1 MQKLEKKVS
10 AVLVAA
16 GSSTRMGFDKLSFD
30 LGGETVVQRSIRAFA
45 ECPLVSE
52 IVLVAGKNRAFL
64 EQQAGACTKPVQVV
78 QGGATRAESAK
89 NGVLA
94 AHGELVAVHD
104 AARPFVSQAVITAAL
119 EAAAA
124 CGAAAP
130 AVPVKDTVKRAVRG
144 DGKTVPEQCMVADT
158 PDRSTLYAVQTPQCF
173 DRAAY
178 LAALDELDVEKAKT
192 IVGCAKHQQWAE
204 ECADKA
210 ITLVKEQPGVLP
222 ITPERYKK
230 ILFYTIEPA
239 AGGEGNYKV
248 APACAKLRAM
258 LEKEG
263 FEIDDFVPQPYG
275 EGFTTKYEEVVNNYD
290 LILYVANLST
300 KSNQTVVRI
309 EWKQPMGADCG
320 HYMNDIPTVFVSLEN
335 PYHLQDFPRVK
346 TYINCYSNNDHCL
359 HQLIEKLT
367 GRSTF
372 KGNSPVDAFCGKW
385 DAHL

>member
-1 MQKLEKKVS
+1 MITTLFEHH
-10 AVLVAA
+10 AVLHTCAA
-16 GSSTRMGFDKLSFD
+16 
-30 LGGETVVQRSIRAFA
+30 
-45 ECPLVSE
+45 
-52 IVLVAGKNRAFL
+52 
-64 EQQAGACTKPVQVV
+64 
-78 QGGATRAESAK
+78 
-89 NGVLA
+89 
-94 AHGELVAVHD
+94 
-104 AARPFVSQAVITAAL
+104 
-119 EAAAA
+119 
-124 CGAAAP
+124 
-130 AVPVKDTVKRAVRG
+130 
-144 DGKTVPEQCMVADT
+144 
-158 PDRSTLYAVQTPQCF
+158 
-173 DRAAY
+173 
-178 LAALDELDVEKAKT
+178 
-192 IVGCAKHQQWAE
+192 
-204 ECADKA
+204 
-210 ITLVKEQPGVLP
+210 
-222 ITPERYKK
+222 
-230 ILFYTIEPA
+230 
-239 AGGEGNYKV
+239 
-248 APACAKLRAM
+248 

-372 KGNSPVDAFCGKW
+372 KGHSPVDAFCGKW

>member
-1 MQKLEKKVS
+1 MAGYTLAMSRRRAVPESIARGADMFLFARNLEEDYGFMLQGIKDGIITPERLDE
-10 AVLVAA
+10 AV
-16 GSSTRMGFDKLSFD
+16 TRIL
-30 LGGETVVQRSIRAFA
+30 A
-45 ECPLVSE
+45 
-52 IVLVAGKNRAFL
+52 
-64 EQQAGACTKPVQVV
+64 TK
-78 QGGATRAESAK
+78 
-89 NGVLA
+89 
-94 AHGELVAVHD
+94 
-104 AARPFVSQAVITAAL
+104 AAL
-119 EAAAA
+119 GLNR
-124 CGAAAP
+124 GAP
-130 AVPVKDTVKRAVRG
+130 
-144 DGKTVPEQCMVADT
+144 
-158 PDRSTLYAVQTPQCF
+158 
-173 DRAAY
+173 
-178 LAALDELDVEKAKT
+178 ELDVEKAKT

-372 KGNSPVDAFCGKW
+372 KGHSPVDAFCGKW

>member
-1 MQKLEKKVS
+1 MLQGIKDGIITPERLDE
-10 AVLVAA
+10 AV
-16 GSSTRMGFDKLSFD
+16 TRIL
-30 LGGETVVQRSIRAFA
+30 A
-45 ECPLVSE
+45 
-52 IVLVAGKNRAFL
+52 
-64 EQQAGACTKPVQVV
+64 TK
-78 QGGATRAESAK
+78 
-89 NGVLA
+89 
-94 AHGELVAVHD
+94 
-104 AARPFVSQAVITAAL
+104 AAL
-119 EAAAA
+119 GLNR
-124 CGAAAP
+124 GAP
-130 AVPVKDTVKRAVRG
+130 
-144 DGKTVPEQCMVADT
+144 
-158 PDRSTLYAVQTPQCF
+158 
-173 DRAAY
+173 
-178 LAALDELDVEKAKT
+178 ELDVEKAKT

-372 KGNSPVDAFCGKW
+372 KGHSPVDAFCGKW